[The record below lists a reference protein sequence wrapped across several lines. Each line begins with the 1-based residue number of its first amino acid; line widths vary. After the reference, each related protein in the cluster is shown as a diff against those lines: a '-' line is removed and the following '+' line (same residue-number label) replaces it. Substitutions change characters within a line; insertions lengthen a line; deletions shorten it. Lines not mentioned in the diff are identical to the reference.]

1 MKSPNRNKS
10 KKAPSLAGRLPG
22 GRPSKTGRLTDAAA
36 PQSGSTGA
44 VSFRQLTVP
53 KDGRVVI
60 PADLRDELGLKD
72 GGTVVAEVRDGA
84 LVLETMAPRL
94 RRIRDLV
101 RASDRGTGS
110 VVDEFLAEKRAEAAR
125 E

>member
-1 MKSPNRNKS
+1 MS
-10 KKAPSLAGRLPG
+10 KKAPSLAGKVPS
-22 GRPSKTGRLTDAAA
+22 GRPAKAGRLTDAAA
-36 PQSGSTGA
+36 PQSGPSGA
-44 VSFRQLTVP
+44 VTFRQLTVP

-60 PADLRDELGLKD
+60 PADLRDALGLKD

-84 LVLETMAPRL
+84 LVLETMVTRL